1 MDQDNLNDI
10 LPSDDQ
16 SHRRSF
22 GGLGKGPA
30 ALLLAAG
37 LLIGGGIGGFV
48 VANAASS
55 SLATMARASTTA
67 AASHP
72 CPNMG
77 GSTAN

>member
-1 MDQDNLNDI
+1 MDQDQFPDTP
-10 LPSDDQ
+10 PSDDE

-22 GGLGKGPA
+22 GGLGRGPA

-55 SLATMARASTTA
+55 VSTMASSTPG
-67 AASHP
+67 ASHP